1 MDLNPVILAIP
12 IYFGLMGLELVY
24 EAITHKKTYRLN
36 DAITNINLGTL
47 DQVTGTFVQVIK
59 IGIYTVIY
67 EQFAFYQI
75 PATWGTFIVLFFLY
89 DLCYYWSHRMAHEVS
104 LFWGGH
110 VVHHQSEDF
119 NLSVALRQSSTSFF
133 WSFPF
138 YIPLALIG
146 FSPMQ
151 LVFVGGFN
159 LLYQFWI
166 HTEHV
171 GKMGWLEYI
180 MNTPSHH
187 RVHHGRDPKYI
198 DKNYAG
204 VFIIWDRLFGTFT
217 EEEERPT
224 YGITKPLNSW
234 NPVYANIAHYVNLWK
249 GVRQT
254 HSLGDAVQMLFR
266 RPGWQPDYL
275 GGPQNPQAVAPTY
288 QKYNADAPLQ
298 WAKLYIFVHF
308 LLAIGPISYF
318 LFNVET
324 LPFVL
329 QGPFAVWII
338 VTTVIFGL
346 LFESNR
352 TWIAVLEV
360 TRLLALPLG
369 AYGLW
374 TLDLGV
380 PRWMIG
386 LTAAIVFL
394 SVPLFLRLFAAMR
407 SSP

>member
-12 IYFGLMGLELVY
+12 IYFSLMGIELVY

-47 DQVTGTFVQVIK
+47 DQVTGTFVKIIK
-59 IGIYTVIY
+59 IGIYTIIY

-75 PATWGTFIVLFFLY
+75 EANWTTFVILFILY
-89 DLCYYWSHRMAHEVS
+89 DLCYYWSHRMAHEIS

-138 YIPLALIG
+138 YIPLALMG
-146 FSPMQ
+146 FSPVQ

-171 GKMGWLEYI
+171 EKLGWFEYI

-204 VFIIWDRLFGTFT
+204 VFIIWDRMFGTFK
-217 EEEERPT
+217 EEEERPN

-234 NPVYANIAHYVNLWK
+234 NPVYANVAHYVDLWK

-254 HSLGDAVQMLFR
+254 RSVGDAMRMLFR
-266 RPGWQPDYL
+266 PPGWMPDYL
-275 GGPQNPQAVAPTY
+275 GGLLGPKAVAPTY

-298 WAKLYIFVHF
+298 WAKLYIFIQF

-318 LFNVET
+318 LFNFEAFP
-324 LPFVL
+324 LL
-329 QGPFAVWII
+329 AKALYAVWVI

-346 LFESNR
+346 LFETNSR
-352 TWIAVLEV
+352 WLAVTEV
-360 TRLLALPLG
+360 LRLLALPVG
-369 AYGLW
+369 TYGLL
-374 TLDLGV
+374 TL
-380 PRWMIG
+380 G
-386 LTAAIVFL
+386 LAIPSWLLIVVTLLVAFSIAAFL
-394 SVPLFLRLFAAMR
+394 MLFKKMHH
-407 SSP
+407 S